1 MDTPLGSRYVLHDVL
16 GRGAM
21 GQVFRGSVRGSGAAV
36 AVKVL
41 KPELVSDT
49 EVVARFFRERS
60 ILTSI
65 DHPNV
70 AKVLDLVVEGETL
83 GIVME
88 LVEGQDLRRYLRAR
102 GTLPPGEAVYL
113 AGQLLMGLAAVHAG
127 GVVHRDVKPENVL
140 VSMVRGQMMLKLT
153 DFGVSRLSYGA
164 SLTKMTSLIGTPE
177 YMAPELAEHDAATPA
192 ADLYSAGIVLYE
204 MLAGRTPF
212 AGGHPMAVLRR
223 QVEQPPPPIT
233 GVPGDLWAQIESLLA
248 KDPGS
253 RPGSA
258 AAALSRLVPL
268 QGGLAGLPALPP
280 MADRESEAV
289 THRGSRDSRVTADQ
303 DAVSRGS
310 TVLRARNREHAV
322 AEAALAPGPPGRG
335 RWTRHRNRR
344 RATVLALPAALV
356 ILAAAFGVLLTRSP
370 HVAAKPPSAQLTA
383 SYSFGPQQYQDG
395 LLIVRRWTLSG
406 KDGSLLTET
415 ITASSATGKTD
426 RVKFTEPIPAA
437 IASTLRSVHFEPAPS
452 RIIQDD
458 PVVQWDLSLPAH
470 GTIDVG
476 YQAVVGSAGATQ
488 VRLAQWAKDLDTLQT
503 SLHLPKPVTIG
514 VRSLSISP
522 ATLRLGQGA
531 TASLVLKGLL
541 SDGRAAAQSML
552 AGAIWTT
559 SNSAVAVVDSAS
571 VVAVGPGTAVITAQ
585 LGTARAS
592 VAVTVTGTPNLAG
605 GDTNSPA
612 PGIPSSP
619 RRVRG
624 SSSPS
629 SPGGGGVSSPS
640 PSTPTSPS
648 PLPCTPDITAVGPFQ
663 ANGSQTVVID
673 GSCFGTGNTT
683 SATDTAYF
691 EISDLTTGWNAC
703 FADSQVEDYVTCNVS
718 SWTDNYITFS
728 GYTGYYGNGSWVVN
742 NGDNIEIQVWNPQ
755 SGNGPATCQVV
766 AGSGSPTHCSG

>member
-1 MDTPLGSRYVLHDVL
+1 VNTPLGSRYVLHDVL

-21 GQVFRGSVRGSGAAV
+21 GQVFRGSVRGSGVPV

-113 AGQLLMGLAAVHAG
+113 AGQLLQGLAAVHAAG
-127 GVVHRDVKPENVL
+127 IVHRDVKPENVL
-140 VSMVRGQMMLKLT
+140 VRMAQGQMTIKLT

-177 YMAPELAEHDAATPA
+177 YMAPELAEHDTATPA

-223 QVEQPPPPIT
+223 QADQPPPPIT

-258 AAALSRLVPL
+258 AAALNRLTPL
-268 QGGLAGLPALPP
+268 QTALAGLPALPP

-289 THRGSRDSRVTADQ
+289 THRGTRDSRVTADR

-322 AEAALAPGPPGRG
+322 AEAALASEPPGRG

-383 SYSFGPQQYQDG
+383 SYSFGPQQYRDG

-415 ITASSATGKTD
+415 ITASSATGQTD

-437 IASTLRSVHFEPAPS
+437 IASTLRSVHFRPAPS
-452 RIIQDD
+452 RIIQND

-476 YQAVVGSAGATQ
+476 YQAVVGSSGATQ
-488 VRLAQWAKDLDTLQT
+488 IRLAQWAKDFDTLQT
-503 SLHLPKPVTIG
+503 SLNLPKPVTIG

-522 ATLRLGQGA
+522 ATLQLGPGA
-531 TASLVLKGLL
+531 SRPLTLKGLL
-541 SDGRAAAQSML
+541 SDGQAAPRSLL
-552 AGAIWTT
+552 AGVAWST
-559 SNSAVAVVDSAS
+559 SNSAVAVVETSG
-571 VVAVGPGTAVITAQ
+571 AVFGAGPGTAVVTAE

-592 VAVTVTGTPNLAG
+592 AVVTVTATSNLAG
-605 GDTNSPA
+605 GNANSTA
-612 PGIPSSP
+612 PGLSSP
-619 RRVRG
+619 QARG
-624 SSSPS
+624 GGHSSP
-629 SPGGGGVSSPS
+629 SPGGGGASSPPS
-640 PSTPTSPS
+640 PASSPASSPTSCMPQIA
-648 PLPCTPDITAVGPFQ
+648 TVGAFG
-663 ANGSQTVVID
+663 AAGTQTVYIT
-673 GSCFGTGNTT
+673 GSCFGTGNTS
-683 SATDTAYF
+683 SAADTQYF
-691 EISDLTTGWNAC
+691 EITDVTKGWSACWTDGPGDLVTCSVFSWTASEISFSGFAGDYGQGGWVVSNGDDLEVKVWNA
-703 FADSQVEDYVTCNVS
+703 
-718 SWTDNYITFS
+718 
-728 GYTGYYGNGSWVVN
+728 
-742 NGDNIEIQVWNPQ
+742 Q
-755 SGNGPATCQVV
+755 SDDGPATCQVV
-766 AGSGSPTHCSG
+766 VGSGSVTNC